1 MGARNALRP
10 LSIIAVMDSKSLQ
23 MLELPR
29 VLEQL
34 AAHTQ
39 FSASRELALALA
51 PATSSAAVAQML
63 AETSEARL
71 LLQTHPELSVGSAR
85 DVRQTAQAAARGAA
99 LQPAELL
106 EVKATLAAARELKR
120 GLGRLGARYP
130 LLSASAQ
137 ALPECPGVVEAIT
150 AALNE
155 QGEILD
161 SAAPRLRTLRA
172 DLHSAHD
179 RLLAKLQSIVSS
191 ARNAPYLQEP
201 IITQR
206 GDRYVIPL
214 KANFKGR
221 IRGLVH
227 DQSTSGATLFIEPL
241 AVVELANQWRA
252 LQSAV
257 AAEERRILLELSA
270 LVGAQATAVRM
281 LVQLLAELDL
291 ALAKARHADAL
302 HASPAQLQAWAAAGP
317 PAGSG
322 LQLRGARHPLLPAQ
336 SAVAID
342 AVPHA
347 DTRIIVIS
355 GPNTGGKTVALK
367 TIALLALM
375 NQCGLHI
382 PALPG
387 ALLPVFSGVYADIG
401 DEQSLQQ
408 NLSTFSAHLTNII
421 RILAQVDARALVV
434 LDELGAGTDPS
445 EGSALARAI
454 LSHLLESGA
463 TTIVSSHSHK
473 LKDYAHNTPG
483 VTNASVEFDPQ
494 TLAPTY
500 RLTIGLPGRSNALA
514 IAARLGLPQSIVAA
528 ARTLVTAQDQQAN
541 NLLEDIQLQL
551 QVARDERALAES
563 EHARARQHTATLALL
578 QQQLATGRAAAKAT
592 ALASAQQELDSLRL
606 AAAQLRADLNAAR
619 LPLLALRAA
628 EQEIIALEE
637 TFAQPEP
644 QPDGLPVTSAGT
656 VRLGDTV
663 LVSRLNAT
671 GVVTALTASEAEV
684 RVGRLLVRAQLD
696 ELRPAPAAA
705 EPASETTEP
714 APAQRASPGLE
725 LHLRGER
732 VEDGLEKLE
741 RHLDAAALAGLPW
754 VRIVHGKGTG
764 RMRSAVRSALR
775 DNPQVTAVQSVP
787 ENEGG
792 EGVTLAMLA

>member
-1 MGARNALRP
+1 
-10 LSIIAVMDSKSLQ
+10 MDAKSLQ

-34 AAHTQ
+34 AAFTL
-39 FSASRELALALA
+39 FSASRELALALV
-51 PATSSAAVAQML
+51 PDTNSAAVAQLL
-63 AETSEARL
+63 AETSEARR
-71 LLQTHPELSVGSAR
+71 LLQTHPELTVGGAR
-85 DVRQTAQAAARGAA
+85 DVRQTAQAAARNAA

-106 EVKATLAAARELKR
+106 EIKATLAAARELKR
-120 GLGRLGARYP
+120 GLARLSARYP
-130 LLSASAQ
+130 LLSGSAQ
-137 ALPECPGVVEAIT
+137 ALPECPGIVEAIT
-150 AALNE
+150 AALNDR
-155 QGEILD
+155 GEVLD
-161 SAAPRLRTLRA
+161 GAAPRLRSLRS
-172 DLHSAHD
+172 DLRSAHD
-179 RLLAKLQSIVSS
+179 RLLTKLQSIVSS

-241 AVVELANQWRA
+241 AVVELANQWRT
-252 LQSAV
+252 LQSAE
-257 AAEERRILLELSA
+257 AAEVRRILLELSA
-270 LVGAQATAVRM
+270 LVGAQATAICA

-302 HASPAQLQAWAAAGP
+302 QASPAQLHAWAAAGP

-322 LQLRGARHPLLPAQ
+322 LQLRGARHPLLPAH

-342 AVPHA
+342 AVPQA
-347 DTRIIVIS
+347 GTRIIVIS

-387 ALLPVFSGVYADIG
+387 SALPIFSGVYADIG

-454 LSHLLESGA
+454 LSHILESGA

-528 ARTLVTAQDQQAN
+528 ARTLMTAQDQQAN

-551 QVARDERALAES
+551 QVARAERALAES
-563 EHARARQHTATLALL
+563 EHAAGQQRAAELALL
-578 QQQLATGRAAAKAT
+578 QQQLAAERTTAKAAAR
-592 ALASAQQELDSLRL
+592 ASAAQELDVVRL
-606 AAAQLRADLNAAR
+606 EAAQLRADLREAR
-619 LPLLALRAA
+619 LPLLALRAV
-628 EQEIIALEE
+628 ELKITALEE
-637 TFAQPEP
+637 TLAQPEP
-644 QPDGLPVTSAGT
+644 EPDQLPPTNPGT
-656 VRLGDTV
+656 MRLGDSV
-663 LVSRLNAT
+663 LVVRLNAI

-684 RVGRLLVRAQLD
+684 RVGRLQVRAQLD
-696 ELRPAPAAA
+696 ELRPAPAAP
-705 EPASETTEP
+705 EPTADAPDPEP
-714 APAQRASPGLE
+714 PQRPSPGLE

>member
-1 MGARNALRP
+1 
-10 LSIIAVMDSKSLQ
+10 MDAKSLQ

-34 AAHTQ
+34 AAFTL
-39 FSASRELALALA
+39 FSASRELALGLV
-51 PATSSAAVAQML
+51 PATSSPAVAQLL
-63 AETSEARL
+63 AETSEARG
-71 LLQTHPELSVGSAR
+71 LLQTHPELTVGGAR
-85 DVRQTAQAAARGAA
+85 DVRQTAQAAARSAV
-99 LQPAELL
+99 LQADELL

-120 GLGRLGARYP
+120 GLTRLGARYP
-130 LLSASAQ
+130 LLSGSAQ

-155 QGEILD
+155 RGEVLD
-161 SAAPRLRTLRA
+161 SAAPRLRALRT
-172 DLHSAHD
+172 DLRSAHD
-179 RLLAKLQSIVSS
+179 RLLTKLQSIVSS

-241 AVVELANQWRA
+241 AVVELANQWRT
-252 LQSAV
+252 LQ
-257 AAEERRILLELSA
+257 AAEAAEVRRILLELSA
-270 LVGAQATAVRM
+270 LVGAQATAICT

-302 HASPAQLQAWAAAGP
+302 QAFPAELQAWAAAGP
-317 PAGSG
+317 PAGSV
-322 LQLRGARHPLLPAQ
+322 LQLRGARHPLLPAH

-342 AVPHA
+342 AVPQA
-347 DTRIIVIS
+347 GTRIIVIS

-387 ALLPVFSGVYADIG
+387 SALPIFSGVYADIG

-421 RILAQVDARALVV
+421 RILAQVDAHALVV

-514 IAARLGLPQSIVAA
+514 IAARLGLPQNIVAA
-528 ARTLVTAQDQQAN
+528 ARTLVTAQDQEAN
-541 NLLEDIQLQL
+541 NLLEDIQRQL
-551 QVARDERALAES
+551 QVARAERALAES
-563 EHARARQHTATLALL
+563 EHAAGLQRAAELALL
-578 QQQLATGRAAAKAT
+578 QQQLAAERISAKAAAR
-592 ALASAQQELDSLRL
+592 ASAEQEVDAVRL
-606 AAAQLRADLNAAR
+606 AAAQLRADLREAR
-619 LPLLALRAA
+619 LPLLALRTA
-628 EQEIIALEE
+628 ELKIIALEE
-637 TFAQPEP
+637 TLAQPEP
-644 QPDGLPVTSAGT
+644 EPDRLPSLNRDS
-656 VRLGDTV
+656 VRLGDSV
-663 LVSRLNAT
+663 LVVRLNT
-671 GVVTALTASEAEV
+671 IGVVTALTASEAEV
-684 RVGRLLVRAQLD
+684 RVGRLQVRAQLD
-696 ELRPAPAAA
+696 ELRPAPAASAATA
-705 EPASETTEP
+705 ETPEP
-714 APAQRASPGLE
+714 EPPQRASPGLE

>member
-1 MGARNALRP
+1 
-10 LSIIAVMDSKSLQ
+10 MDAKSLQ

-34 AAHTQ
+34 AAFTL
-39 FSASRELALALA
+39 FSASRELALGLV
-51 PATSSAAVAQML
+51 PATSSPAVAQLL
-63 AETSEARL
+63 AETSEARG
-71 LLQTHPELSVGSAR
+71 LLQTHPELTVGGAR
-85 DVRQTAQAAARGAA
+85 DVRQTAQAAARSAV
-99 LQPAELL
+99 LQADELL

-120 GLGRLGARYP
+120 GLTRLGARYP
-130 LLSASAQ
+130 LLSGSAQ

-155 QGEILD
+155 RGEVLD
-161 SAAPRLRTLRA
+161 SAAPRLRALRT
-172 DLHSAHD
+172 DLRSAHD
-179 RLLAKLQSIVSS
+179 RLLTKLQSIVSS

-241 AVVELANQWRA
+241 AVVELANQWRT
-252 LQSAV
+252 LQ
-257 AAEERRILLELSA
+257 AAEAAEVRRILLELSA
-270 LVGAQATAVRM
+270 LVGAQATAICT

-302 HASPAQLQAWAAAGP
+302 QAFPAELQAWAAAGP

-322 LQLRGARHPLLPAQ
+322 LQLRGARHPLLPAH

-342 AVPHA
+342 AVPQA
-347 DTRIIVIS
+347 GTRIIVIS

-387 ALLPVFSGVYADIG
+387 SALPIFSGVYADIG

-421 RILAQVDARALVV
+421 RILAQVDAHALVV

-514 IAARLGLPQSIVAA
+514 IAARLGLPQNIVAA
-528 ARTLVTAQDQQAN
+528 ARTLVTAQDQEAN
-541 NLLEDIQLQL
+541 NLLEDIQRQL
-551 QVARDERALAES
+551 QVARAERALAES
-563 EHARARQHTATLALL
+563 EHAAGQQRAAELALL
-578 QQQLATGRAAAKAT
+578 QQQLAAERISAKAAAR
-592 ALASAQQELDSLRL
+592 ASAEQELDAVRL
-606 AAAQLRADLNAAR
+606 AAAQLRADLREAR
-619 LPLLALRAA
+619 LPLLALRTV
-628 EQEIIALEE
+628 ELKIIALEE
-637 TFAQPEP
+637 TLVQPEP
-644 QPDGLPVTSAGT
+644 EPDRLPSLNRDS
-656 VRLGDTV
+656 VRLGDSV
-663 LVSRLNAT
+663 LVVRLNAI

-684 RVGRLLVRAQLD
+684 RVGRLQVRAQLD
-696 ELRPAPAAA
+696 ELRPAPAASAATA
-705 EPASETTEP
+705 ETPEP
-714 APAQRASPGLE
+714 EPPQRASPGLE

-792 EGVTLAMLA
+792 EGVPLAVLA

>member
-1 MGARNALRP
+1 
-10 LSIIAVMDSKSLQ
+10 MDAKSLQ

-34 AAHTQ
+34 AAFTL
-39 FSASRELALALA
+39 FSASRELALALV
-51 PATSSAAVAQML
+51 PDTNSAAVAQLL
-63 AETSEARL
+63 AETSEARR
-71 LLQTHPELSVGSAR
+71 LLQTHPELTVGGAR
-85 DVRQTAQAAARGAA
+85 DVRQTAQAAARNAA

-106 EVKATLAAARELKR
+106 EIKATLAAARELKR
-120 GLGRLGARYP
+120 GLARLSARYP
-130 LLSASAQ
+130 LLSGSAQ
-137 ALPECPGVVEAIT
+137 ALPECPGIVEAIT
-150 AALNE
+150 AALNDR
-155 QGEILD
+155 GEVLD
-161 SAAPRLRTLRA
+161 GTAPRLRSLRS
-172 DLHSAHD
+172 DLRSAHD
-179 RLLAKLQSIVSS
+179 RLLTKLQSIVSS

-241 AVVELANQWRA
+241 AVVELANQWRT
-252 LQSAV
+252 LQSAE
-257 AAEERRILLELSA
+257 AAEVRRILLELSA
-270 LVGAQATAVRM
+270 LVGAQATAICA

-302 HASPAQLQAWAAAGP
+302 QASPAQLQAWAAAGP

-322 LQLRGARHPLLPAQ
+322 LQLRGARHPLLPAH

-342 AVPHA
+342 AVPQA
-347 DTRIIVIS
+347 GTRIIVIS

-387 ALLPVFSGVYADIG
+387 SALPIFSGVYADIG

-454 LSHLLESGA
+454 LSHILESGA

-551 QVARDERALAES
+551 QVARAERALAES
-563 EHARARQHTATLALL
+563 EHAAGQQRAAELALL
-578 QQQLATGRAAAKAT
+578 QQQLAAERTTAKAAAR
-592 ALASAQQELDSLRL
+592 ASAAQELDVVRL
-606 AAAQLRADLNAAR
+606 EAAQLRADLREAR
-619 LPLLALRAA
+619 LPLLALRAV
-628 EQEIIALEE
+628 ELKITALEE
-637 TFAQPEP
+637 TLAPPEP
-644 QPDGLPVTSAGT
+644 EPDQLPPAKPGT
-656 VRLGDTV
+656 VRLGDSV
-663 LVSRLNAT
+663 LVVRLNAI

-684 RVGRLLVRAQLD
+684 RVGRLQVRAQLD
-696 ELRPAPAAA
+696 ELRPAPAAP
-705 EPASETTEP
+705 EPTADAPDPEP
-714 APAQRASPGLE
+714 PQRASPGLE

>member
-1 MGARNALRP
+1 
-10 LSIIAVMDSKSLQ
+10 MDAKSLQ

-34 AAHTQ
+34 AAFTL
-39 FSASRELALALA
+39 FSASRELALGLV
-51 PATSSAAVAQML
+51 PATSSPAVAQLL
-63 AETSEARL
+63 AETSEARG
-71 LLQTHPELSVGSAR
+71 LLQTHPELTVGGAR
-85 DVRQTAQAAARGAA
+85 DVRQTAQAAARSAV
-99 LQPAELL
+99 LQADELL

-120 GLGRLGARYP
+120 GLTRLGARYP
-130 LLSASAQ
+130 LLSGSAQ

-155 QGEILD
+155 RGEVLD
-161 SAAPRLRTLRA
+161 SAAPRLRALRT
-172 DLHSAHD
+172 DLRSAHD
-179 RLLAKLQSIVSS
+179 RLLTKLQSIVSS

-241 AVVELANQWRA
+241 AVVELANQWRT
-252 LQSAV
+252 LQ
-257 AAEERRILLELSA
+257 AAEAAEVRRILLELSA
-270 LVGAQATAVRM
+270 LVGAQATAIFT

-302 HASPAQLQAWAAAGP
+302 QASPAELQAWAAAGP

-322 LQLRGARHPLLPAQ
+322 LQLRGARHPLLPAH

-342 AVPHA
+342 AVPQA
-347 DTRIIVIS
+347 GTRIIVIS

-387 ALLPVFSGVYADIG
+387 SALPIFSGVYADIG

-421 RILAQVDARALVV
+421 RILAQVDAHALVV

-514 IAARLGLPQSIVAA
+514 IAARLGLPQNIVAA
-528 ARTLVTAQDQQAN
+528 ARTLVTAQDQEAN
-541 NLLEDIQLQL
+541 NLLEDIQRQL
-551 QVARDERALAES
+551 QVARAERALAES
-563 EHARARQHTATLALL
+563 EHAAGQQRAAELALL
-578 QQQLATGRAAAKAT
+578 QQQLAAERISAKAAAR
-592 ALASAQQELDSLRL
+592 ASAEQELDAVRL
-606 AAAQLRADLNAAR
+606 AAAQLRADLREAR
-619 LPLLALRAA
+619 LPLLALRTA
-628 EQEIIALEE
+628 ELKIIALEE
-637 TFAQPEP
+637 TLAQPEP
-644 QPDGLPVTSAGT
+644 EPDRLPSLNRDS
-656 VRLGDTV
+656 VRLGDSV
-663 LVSRLNAT
+663 LVVRLNT
-671 GVVTALTASEAEV
+671 IGVVTALTASEAEV
-684 RVGRLLVRAQLD
+684 RVGRLQVRAQLD
-696 ELRPAPAAA
+696 ELRPAPAASAATA
-705 EPASETTEP
+705 ETPEP
-714 APAQRASPGLE
+714 EPPQRASPGLE

>member
-1 MGARNALRP
+1 
-10 LSIIAVMDSKSLQ
+10 MDAKSLQ

-34 AAHTQ
+34 AAFTL
-39 FSASRELALALA
+39 FSASRELALGLV
-51 PATSSAAVAQML
+51 PATSSPAVAQLL
-63 AETSEARL
+63 AETSEARG
-71 LLQTHPELSVGSAR
+71 LLQTHPELTVGGAR
-85 DVRQTAQAAARGAA
+85 DVRQTAQAAARSAV
-99 LQPAELL
+99 LQADELL

-120 GLGRLGARYP
+120 GLTRLGARYP
-130 LLSASAQ
+130 LLSGSAQ

-155 QGEILD
+155 RGEVLD
-161 SAAPRLRTLRA
+161 SAAPRLRALRT
-172 DLHSAHD
+172 DLRSAHD
-179 RLLAKLQSIVSS
+179 RLLTKLQSIVSS

-241 AVVELANQWRA
+241 AVVELANQWRT
-252 LQSAV
+252 LQ
-257 AAEERRILLELSA
+257 AAEAAEVRRILLELSA
-270 LVGAQATAVRM
+270 LVGAQATAICT

-302 HASPAQLQAWAAAGP
+302 QASPAELQAWAAAGP
-317 PAGSG
+317 PAGSV
-322 LQLRGARHPLLPAQ
+322 LQLRGARHPLLPAH

-342 AVPHA
+342 AVPQA
-347 DTRIIVIS
+347 GTRIIVIS

-387 ALLPVFSGVYADIG
+387 SALPIFSGVYADIG

-421 RILAQVDARALVV
+421 RILAQVDAHALVV

-514 IAARLGLPQSIVAA
+514 IAARLGLPQNIVAA
-528 ARTLVTAQDQQAN
+528 ARTLVTAQDQEAN
-541 NLLEDIQLQL
+541 NLLEDIQRQL
-551 QVARDERALAES
+551 QVARTERTLAES
-563 EHARARQHTATLALL
+563 EHAAGQQRAAELALM
-578 QQQLATGRAAAKAT
+578 QQQLAAERISAKAAAR
-592 ALASAQQELDSLRL
+592 ASAEQELDAVRL
-606 AAAQLRADLNAAR
+606 AAAQLRADLREAR
-619 LPLLALRAA
+619 LPLLALRTA
-628 EQEIIALEE
+628 ELKIIALEE
-637 TFAQPEP
+637 TLAQPEP
-644 QPDGLPVTSAGT
+644 EPDRLPSSNRDS
-656 VRLGDTV
+656 VRLGDSV
-663 LVSRLNAT
+663 LVVRLNAI

-684 RVGRLLVRAQLD
+684 RVGRLQVRAQLD
-696 ELRPAPAAA
+696 ELRPAPAASEGTA
-705 EPASETTEP
+705 ETPEP
-714 APAQRASPGLE
+714 EPPQRASPGLE

>member
-1 MGARNALRP
+1 
-10 LSIIAVMDSKSLQ
+10 MDAKSLQ

-34 AAHTQ
+34 AAFTL
-39 FSASRELALALA
+39 FSASRELALGLV
-51 PATSSAAVAQML
+51 PATNSTAVAQLL
-63 AETSEARL
+63 AETSEARG
-71 LLQTHPELSVGSAR
+71 LLQTHPELTVGGAR
-85 DVRQTAQAAARGAA
+85 DVRQTAQAAARSAV
-99 LQPAELL
+99 LQADELL

-120 GLGRLGARYP
+120 GLTRLGARYP
-130 LLSASAQ
+130 LLSGSAQ
-137 ALPECPGVVEAIT
+137 ALPECAGVVEAIT

-155 QGEILD
+155 RGEVLD
-161 SAAPRLRTLRA
+161 SAAPRLRALRT
-172 DLHSAHD
+172 DLRSAHD
-179 RLLAKLQSIVSS
+179 RLLTKLQSIISS

-241 AVVELANQWRA
+241 AVVELANQWRT
-252 LQSAV
+252 LQ
-257 AAEERRILLELSA
+257 AAEAAEVRRILLELSA
-270 LVGAQATAVRM
+270 LVGAQATAICT

-302 HASPAQLQAWAAAGP
+302 QAFPAELQAWAAAGP
-317 PAGSG
+317 PAGSV
-322 LQLRGARHPLLPAQ
+322 LQLRGARHPLLPAH

-342 AVPHA
+342 AVPQA
-347 DTRIIVIS
+347 GTRIIVIS

-387 ALLPVFSGVYADIG
+387 SALPIFSGVYADIG

-421 RILAQVDARALVV
+421 RILAQVDAHALVV

-514 IAARLGLPQSIVAA
+514 IAARLGLPQNIVAA
-528 ARTLVTAQDQQAN
+528 ARTLVTAQDQEAN
-541 NLLEDIQLQL
+541 NLLEDIQRQL
-551 QVARDERALAES
+551 QVARTERTLAES
-563 EHARARQHTATLALL
+563 EHAAGQQRAAELALM
-578 QQQLATGRAAAKAT
+578 QQQLAAERISAKAAAR
-592 ALASAQQELDSLRL
+592 ASAEQELDAVRL
-606 AAAQLRADLNAAR
+606 AAAQLRADLREAR
-619 LPLLALRAA
+619 LPLLALRTA
-628 EQEIIALEE
+628 ELKIIALEE
-637 TFAQPEP
+637 TLAQPEP
-644 QPDGLPVTSAGT
+644 EPDRLPSLNRDS
-656 VRLGDTV
+656 VRLGDSV
-663 LVSRLNAT
+663 LVVRLNAI

-684 RVGRLLVRAQLD
+684 RVGRLQVRAQLD
-696 ELRPAPAAA
+696 ELRPAPASSAA
-705 EPASETTEP
+705 TAETPEPEP
-714 APAQRASPGLE
+714 PQRASPGLE

>member
-1 MGARNALRP
+1 
-10 LSIIAVMDSKSLQ
+10 MDAKSLQ

-34 AAHTQ
+34 AAFTL
-39 FSASRELALALA
+39 FSASRELALALV
-51 PATSSAAVAQML
+51 PDTNSAAVAQLL
-63 AETSEARL
+63 AETSEARR
-71 LLQTHPELSVGSAR
+71 LLQTHPELTVGGAR
-85 DVRQTAQAAARGAA
+85 DVRQTAQAAARNAA

-106 EVKATLAAARELKR
+106 EIKATLAAARELKR
-120 GLGRLGARYP
+120 GLARLSARYP
-130 LLSASAQ
+130 LLSGSAQ
-137 ALPECPGVVEAIT
+137 ALPECPGIVEAIT
-150 AALNE
+150 AALNDR
-155 QGEILD
+155 GEVLD
-161 SAAPRLRTLRA
+161 GAAPRLRSLRS
-172 DLHSAHD
+172 DLRSAHD
-179 RLLAKLQSIVSS
+179 RLLTKLQSIVSS

-241 AVVELANQWRA
+241 AVVELANQWRT
-252 LQSAV
+252 LQSAE
-257 AAEERRILLELSA
+257 AAEVRRILLELSA
-270 LVGAQATAVRM
+270 LVGAQATAICA

-302 HASPAQLQAWAAAGP
+302 QASPAQLQAWAAAGP

-322 LQLRGARHPLLPAQ
+322 LQLRGARHPLLPAH

-342 AVPHA
+342 AVPQA
-347 DTRIIVIS
+347 GTRIIVIS

-387 ALLPVFSGVYADIG
+387 SALPIFSGVYADIG

-454 LSHLLESGA
+454 LSHILESGA

-551 QVARDERALAES
+551 QVARAERALAES
-563 EHARARQHTATLALL
+563 EHAAGQQRAAELALL
-578 QQQLATGRAAAKAT
+578 QQQLAAERTTAKAAAR
-592 ALASAQQELDSLRL
+592 ASAAQELDVVRL
-606 AAAQLRADLNAAR
+606 EAAQLRADLREAR
-619 LPLLALRAA
+619 LPLLALRAV
-628 EQEIIALEE
+628 ELKITALEE
-637 TFAQPEP
+637 TLAQPEP
-644 QPDGLPVTSAGT
+644 EPDQLPPTNPGT
-656 VRLGDTV
+656 VRLGDSV
-663 LVSRLNAT
+663 LVVRLNAI

-684 RVGRLLVRAQLD
+684 RVGRLQVRAQLD
-696 ELRPAPAAA
+696 ELRPAPAAP
-705 EPASETTEP
+705 EPTADAPDPEP
-714 APAQRASPGLE
+714 PRRPSPGLE

>member
-1 MGARNALRP
+1 
-10 LSIIAVMDSKSLQ
+10 MDAKSLQ
-23 MLELPR
+23 MLGLPR

-34 AAHTQ
+34 AAFTL
-39 FSASRELALALA
+39 FSASRELALALV
-51 PATSSAAVAQML
+51 PDTNSAAVAQLL
-63 AETSEARL
+63 AETSEARR
-71 LLQTHPELSVGSAR
+71 LLQTHPELTVGGAR
-85 DVRQTAQAAARGAA
+85 DVRQTAQAAARNAA

-106 EVKATLAAARELKR
+106 EIKATLAAARELKR
-120 GLGRLGARYP
+120 GLARLSARYP
-130 LLSASAQ
+130 LLSGSAQ
-137 ALPECPGVVEAIT
+137 ALPECPGIVEAIT
-150 AALNE
+150 AALNDR
-155 QGEILD
+155 GEVLD
-161 SAAPRLRTLRA
+161 GAAPRLRSVRSDLR
-172 DLHSAHD
+172 SAHD
-179 RLLAKLQSIVSS
+179 RLLTKLQSIVSS

-241 AVVELANQWRA
+241 AVVELANQWRT
-252 LQSAV
+252 LQSAE
-257 AAEERRILLELSA
+257 AAEVRRILLELSA
-270 LVGAQATAVRM
+270 LVGAQATAICA

-302 HASPAQLQAWAAAGP
+302 QASPAQLQAWAAAGT

-322 LQLRGARHPLLPAQ
+322 LQLRGARHPLLPAH

-342 AVPHA
+342 AVPQA
-347 DTRIIVIS
+347 GTRIIVIS

-387 ALLPVFSGVYADIG
+387 SALPIFSGVYADIG

-454 LSHLLESGA
+454 LSHILESGA

-551 QVARDERALAES
+551 QVARAERALAES
-563 EHARARQHTATLALL
+563 EHAAGQQRAAELALL
-578 QQQLATGRAAAKAT
+578 QQQLAAERTTAKAAAR
-592 ALASAQQELDSLRL
+592 ASAAQELDVVRL
-606 AAAQLRADLNAAR
+606 EAAQLRADLREAR
-619 LPLLALRAA
+619 LPLLALRAV
-628 EQEIIALEE
+628 ELKITALKE
-637 TFAQPEP
+637 TLAQPEP
-644 QPDGLPVTSAGT
+644 EPDQLPPTNPGT
-656 VRLGDTV
+656 MRLGDSV
-663 LVSRLNAT
+663 LVVRLNAI

-684 RVGRLLVRAQLD
+684 RVGRLQVRAQLD
-696 ELRPAPAAA
+696 ELRPAPAAP
-705 EPASETTEP
+705 EPTADAPDPEP
-714 APAQRASPGLE
+714 PQRPSPGLE

-764 RMRSAVRSALR
+764 RMRSAVRIALR

>member
-1 MGARNALRP
+1 
-10 LSIIAVMDSKSLQ
+10 MDAKSLQ

-34 AAHTQ
+34 AAFTL
-39 FSASRELALALA
+39 FSASRELALGLV
-51 PATSSAAVAQML
+51 PATSSPAVAQLL
-63 AETSEARL
+63 AETSEARG
-71 LLQTHPELSVGSAR
+71 LLQTHPELTVGGAR
-85 DVRQTAQAAARGAA
+85 DVRQTAQAAARSAV
-99 LQPAELL
+99 LQADELL

-120 GLGRLGARYP
+120 GLTRLGARYP
-130 LLSASAQ
+130 LLSGSAQ

-155 QGEILD
+155 RGEVLD
-161 SAAPRLRTLRA
+161 SAAPRLRALRT
-172 DLHSAHD
+172 DLRSAHD
-179 RLLAKLQSIVSS
+179 RLLTKLQSIVSS

-241 AVVELANQWRA
+241 AVVELANQWRT
-252 LQSAV
+252 LQ
-257 AAEERRILLELSA
+257 AAEAAEVRRILLELSA
-270 LVGAQATAVRM
+270 LVGAQATAICT

-302 HASPAQLQAWAAAGP
+302 QASPAELQAWAAAGP

-322 LQLRGARHPLLPAQ
+322 LQLRGARHPLLPAH

-342 AVPHA
+342 AVPQA
-347 DTRIIVIS
+347 GTRIIVIS

-387 ALLPVFSGVYADIG
+387 SALPIFSGVYADIG

-421 RILAQVDARALVV
+421 RILAQVDAHALVV

-514 IAARLGLPQSIVAA
+514 IAARLGLPQNIVAA
-528 ARTLVTAQDQQAN
+528 ARTLVTAQDQEAN
-541 NLLEDIQLQL
+541 NLLEDIQRQL
-551 QVARDERALAES
+551 QVARAERALAES
-563 EHARARQHTATLALL
+563 EHAAGQQRAAELALL
-578 QQQLATGRAAAKAT
+578 QQQLAAERISAKAAAR
-592 ALASAQQELDSLRL
+592 ASAEQELDAVRL
-606 AAAQLRADLNAAR
+606 AAAQLRADLREAR
-619 LPLLALRAA
+619 LPLLALRTA
-628 EQEIIALEE
+628 ELKIIALEE
-637 TFAQPEP
+637 TLAQPEP
-644 QPDGLPVTSAGT
+644 EPDRLPSLNRDS
-656 VRLGDTV
+656 VRLGDSV
-663 LVSRLNAT
+663 LVVRLNAI

-684 RVGRLLVRAQLD
+684 RVGRLQVRAQLD
-696 ELRPAPAAA
+696 ELRPAPAASAATA
-705 EPASETTEP
+705 ETPEP
-714 APAQRASPGLE
+714 EPPQRASPGLE

-775 DNPQVTAVQSVP
+775 DNPQVTAVQS
-787 ENEGG
+787 
-792 EGVTLAMLA
+792 

>member
-1 MGARNALRP
+1 
-10 LSIIAVMDSKSLQ
+10 MDAKSLQ

-34 AAHTQ
+34 AAFTL
-39 FSASRELALALA
+39 FSASRELALALV
-51 PATSSAAVAQML
+51 PDTNSAAVAQLL
-63 AETSEARL
+63 AETSEARR
-71 LLQTHPELSVGSAR
+71 LLQTHPELTVGGAR
-85 DVRQTAQAAARGAA
+85 DVRQTAQAAARNAA

-106 EVKATLAAARELKR
+106 EIKATLAAARELKR
-120 GLGRLGARYP
+120 GLARLSARYP
-130 LLSASAQ
+130 LLSGSAQ
-137 ALPECPGVVEAIT
+137 ALPECPGIVEAIT
-150 AALNE
+150 AALNDR
-155 QGEILD
+155 GEVLD
-161 SAAPRLRTLRA
+161 GAAPRLRSLRS
-172 DLHSAHD
+172 DLRSAHD
-179 RLLAKLQSIVSS
+179 RLLTKLQSIVSS

-241 AVVELANQWRA
+241 AVVELANQWRT
-252 LQSAV
+252 LQSAE
-257 AAEERRILLELSA
+257 AAEVRRILLELSA
-270 LVGAQATAVRM
+270 LVGAQATAICA

-302 HASPAQLQAWAAAGP
+302 QASPAQLQAWAAAGP

-322 LQLRGARHPLLPAQ
+322 LQLRGARHPLLPAH

-342 AVPHA
+342 AVPQA
-347 DTRIIVIS
+347 GTRIIVIS

-387 ALLPVFSGVYADIG
+387 SALPIFSGVYADIG

-454 LSHLLESGA
+454 LSHILESGA

-551 QVARDERALAES
+551 QVARAERALAES
-563 EHARARQHTATLALL
+563 EHAAGQQRAAELALL
-578 QQQLATGRAAAKAT
+578 QQQLAAERTTAKAAAR
-592 ALASAQQELDSLRL
+592 ASAAQELDVVRL
-606 AAAQLRADLNAAR
+606 EAAQLRADLREAR
-619 LPLLALRAA
+619 LPLLALRAV
-628 EQEIIALEE
+628 ELKITALEE
-637 TFAQPEP
+637 TLAPPEP
-644 QPDGLPVTSAGT
+644 EPDQLPPANPGT
-656 VRLGDTV
+656 VRLGDSV
-663 LVSRLNAT
+663 LVVRLNAI

-684 RVGRLLVRAQLD
+684 RVGRLQVRAQLD
-696 ELRPAPAAA
+696 ELRPAPAAP
-705 EPASETTEP
+705 EPTADAPDPEP
-714 APAQRASPGLE
+714 PQRPSPGLE

>member
-1 MGARNALRP
+1 
-10 LSIIAVMDSKSLQ
+10 MDAKSLQ

-34 AAHTQ
+34 AAFTL
-39 FSASRELALALA
+39 FSASRELALGLE
-51 PATSSAAVAQML
+51 PATHSAAVARLL
-63 AETSEARL
+63 AETSEARG
-71 LLQTHPELSVGSAR
+71 LLQTHPELTVGGAR
-85 DVRQTAQAAARGAA
+85 DVRQSAQAAARSAA

-120 GLGRLGARYP
+120 GLARLSARYP
-130 LLSASAQ
+130 LLSGSAQ

-155 QGEILD
+155 RGEVLD
-161 SAAPRLRTLRA
+161 SAAPRLRALRA
-172 DLHSAHD
+172 DLRTSHD
-179 RLLAKLQSIVSS
+179 RLLTKLQSIVSS

-241 AVVELANQWRA
+241 AVVELANQWRT
-252 LQSAV
+252 LQSEE
-257 AAEERRILLELSA
+257 AAEVRRILLELSA
-270 LVGAQATAVRM
+270 LVGAQATAIGT

-302 HASPAQLQAWAAAGP
+302 QASPAELHAWPAAGP
-317 PAGSG
+317 QAGSV
-322 LQLRGARHPLLPAQ
+322 LQLRGARHPLLPAH

-342 AVPHA
+342 AVPQA
-347 DTRIIVIS
+347 GTRIIVIS

-387 ALLPVFSGVYADIG
+387 SALPIFSGVFADIG

-421 RILAQVDARALVV
+421 RILAQVDAHALVV

-528 ARTLVTAQDQQAN
+528 ARTLVTAQDQEAN
-541 NLLEDIQLQL
+541 NLLEDIQRQL
-551 QVARDERALAES
+551 QVARAERTLAES
-563 EHARARQHTATLALL
+563 EHAAGQLRTAELALL
-578 QQQLATGRAAAKAT
+578 QQQLAAERTTAKAAAR
-592 ALASAQQELDSLRL
+592 ASAQQELDAVRL
-606 AAAQLRADLNAAR
+606 EAAQLRADLREAR

-628 EQEIIALEE
+628 ELKIIALEE
-637 TFAQPEP
+637 TLAQPEP
-644 QPDGLPVTSAGT
+644 EPDRLPALSPGS
-656 VRLGDTV
+656 VRLGDSV
-663 LVSRLNAT
+663 LVTPLNAI
-671 GVVTALTASEAEV
+671 GVVTALTAAAADV
-684 RVGRLLVRAQLD
+684 RVGRLQVRAQLD
-696 ELRPAPAAA
+696 ELRPAPAAPEA
-705 EPASETTEP
+705 TADAPDPEPP
-714 APAQRASPGLE
+714 HRPSPGLE

>member
-1 MGARNALRP
+1 
-10 LSIIAVMDSKSLQ
+10 MDAKSLQ

-34 AAHTQ
+34 AAFTL
-39 FSASRELALALA
+39 FSASRELALGLV
-51 PATSSAAVAQML
+51 PATNSTAVAQLL
-63 AETSEARL
+63 AETSEARG
-71 LLQTHPELSVGSAR
+71 LLQTHPELTVGGAR
-85 DVRQTAQAAARGAA
+85 DVRQTAQAAARSAV
-99 LQPAELL
+99 LQADELL

-120 GLGRLGARYP
+120 GLTRLGARYP
-130 LLSASAQ
+130 LLSGSAQ

-155 QGEILD
+155 RGEVLD
-161 SAAPRLRTLRA
+161 SAAPRLRALRT
-172 DLHSAHD
+172 DLRSAHD
-179 RLLAKLQSIVSS
+179 RLLTKLQSIVSS

-241 AVVELANQWRA
+241 AVVELANQWRT
-252 LQSAV
+252 LQ
-257 AAEERRILLELSA
+257 AAEAAEVRRILLELSA
-270 LVGAQATAVRM
+270 LVGAQATAICT

-302 HASPAQLQAWAAAGP
+302 QAFPAELQAWAAAGP
-317 PAGSG
+317 PAGSV
-322 LQLRGARHPLLPAQ
+322 LQLRGARHPLLPAH

-342 AVPHA
+342 AVPQA
-347 DTRIIVIS
+347 GTRIIVIS

-387 ALLPVFSGVYADIG
+387 SALPIFSGVYADIG

-421 RILAQVDARALVV
+421 RILAQVDAHALVV

-514 IAARLGLPQSIVAA
+514 IAARLGLPQNIVAA
-528 ARTLVTAQDQQAN
+528 ARTLVTAQDQEAN
-541 NLLEDIQLQL
+541 NLLEDIQRQL
-551 QVARDERALAES
+551 QVARTERTLAES
-563 EHARARQHTATLALL
+563 EHAAGQQRAAELALM
-578 QQQLATGRAAAKAT
+578 QQQLAAERISAKAAAR
-592 ALASAQQELDSLRL
+592 ASAEQELDAVRL
-606 AAAQLRADLNAAR
+606 AAAQLRADLREAR
-619 LPLLALRAA
+619 LPLLALRTA
-628 EQEIIALEE
+628 ELKIIALEE
-637 TFAQPEP
+637 TLAQPEP
-644 QPDGLPVTSAGT
+644 EPDRLPPLNRDS
-656 VRLGDTV
+656 VRLGDSV
-663 LVSRLNAT
+663 LVVRLNAI

-684 RVGRLLVRAQLD
+684 RVGRLQVRAQLD
-696 ELRPAPAAA
+696 ELRPAPAASAATA
-705 EPASETTEP
+705 ETPEP
-714 APAQRASPGLE
+714 EPPQRASPGLE